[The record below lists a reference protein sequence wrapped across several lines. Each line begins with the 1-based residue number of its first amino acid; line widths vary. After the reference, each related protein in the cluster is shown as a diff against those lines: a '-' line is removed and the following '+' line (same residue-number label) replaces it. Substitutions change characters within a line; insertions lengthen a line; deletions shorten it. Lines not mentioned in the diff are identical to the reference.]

1 MGEEDVEELGNSIGP
16 VGKVCAN
23 RWNALSENEKAPYQK
38 AAEKEFAKYRTK
50 MEKYKNAP
58 KRPLSAYMLFSADNR
73 DEVTEE
79 VGSASDV
86 TVIAKKLGQRWAN
99 ASEDDKAEYQAQAAD
114 LKVDYEEDLAK
125 YKKSK
130 KYADYQ
136 EKLAAWKLSNK
147 QTAKPAKVV
156 RRRR

>member
-1 MGEEDVEELGNSIGP
+1 MGAAKKAKK
-16 VGKVCAN
+16 VGK
-23 RWNALSENEKAPYQK
+23 KPKGQ
-38 AAEKEFAKYRTK
+38 
-50 MEKYKNAP
+50 NAP

-114 LKVDYEEDLAK
+114 LKVDYEEDLQSTRKA
-125 YKKSK
+125 K
-130 KYADYQ
+130 KYEDYQ
-136 EKLAAWKLSNK
+136 ETL
-147 QTAKPAKVV
+147 
-156 RRRR
+156 

>member
-1 MGEEDVEELGNSIGP
+1 
-16 VGKVCAN
+16 
-23 RWNALSENEKAPYQK
+23 
-38 AAEKEFAKYRTK
+38 
-50 MEKYKNAP
+50 
-58 KRPLSAYMLFSADNR
+58 MLFSADNR

-99 ASEDDKAEYQAQAAD
+99 ASEDDVTSTFRLLRSSLLTSPCVEKAEYQAQAAD

-136 EKLAAWKLSNK
+136 ETLTAWKLSNK

>member
-1 MGEEDVEELGNSIGP
+1 MGKTKSYRDFQAAKKAKK
-16 VGKVCAN
+16 VGK
-23 RWNALSENEKAPYQK
+23 KPKDQ
-38 AAEKEFAKYRTK
+38 
-50 MEKYKNAP
+50 NAP

-114 LKVDYEEDLAK
+114 LKVDYEEGLAK

-136 EKLAAWKLSNK
+136 ETLTAWKLSNK
-147 QTAKPAKVV
+147 QTAKTCKGCPQTPLNTSACTPPCPPGFHP
-156 RRRR
+156 

>member
-1 MGEEDVEELGNSIGP
+1 MGKTKSYRDFQAAKKAKK
-16 VGKVCAN
+16 VGK
-23 RWNALSENEKAPYQK
+23 KPKDQ
-38 AAEKEFAKYRTK
+38 
-50 MEKYKNAP
+50 NAP

-86 TVIAKKLGQRWAN
+86 TIIAKKLGQRWAN
-99 ASEDDKAEYQAQAAD
+99 ASEDDM
-114 LKVDYEEDLAK
+114 AK

-136 EKLAAWKLSNK
+136 ETLAAWKLSNK
-147 QTAKPAKVV
+147 QTAKP
-156 RRRR
+156 